1 MKFSV
6 CLLLVVSV
14 TTSFSAFAKVKVVES
29 VSIAERVAQVQQT
42 EQQQEQYRLNAQ
54 FYSQL
59 QNIQEE
65 VLRLRGMLEDQ
76 QYEIQQ
82 LKQRQHEDYLQI
94 DRRLSGASQPG
105 NTNHVDGTA
114 LAVGQGQAT
123 TKTDEQTAYQAA
135 YDLIPQRKFAEARQ
149 AFEGYIKEYKGSSLE
164 ANAYYWLGELH
175 ILEGDNGKAK
185 EAFKTILTHFS
196 GHNKYP
202 EALYKTATLNFQLGD
217 KATAKQQLDTLIK
230 QYGDIQANAD
240 IIAKARTYLQKNY
253 P

>member
-1 MKFSV
+1 MKPSV
-6 CLLLVVSV
+6 CLLLVVSL
-14 TTSFSAFAKVKVVES
+14 TTSFSVLAKVKVVES
-29 VSIAERVAQVQQT
+29 VAINEQAVQAQQS

-54 FYSQL
+54 FFTQL
-59 QNIQEE
+59 QNLQEE
-65 VLRLRGMLEDQ
+65 VLRMRGMLEDQ

-82 LKQRQHEDYLQI
+82 LKQRQHDDYLQL
-94 DRRLSGASQPG
+94 DRRLSEANQPHAKVTNDVQAA
-105 NTNHVDGTA
+105 NTPAEKTA
-114 LAVGQGQAT
+114 EQA
-123 TKTDEQTAYQAA
+123 AYQAA
-135 YDLIPQRKFAEARQ
+135 YDLIPQRKFNEARQ
-149 AFEGYIKEYKGSSLE
+149 AFESFTQQYKGGKLE

-175 ILEGDNGKAK
+175 ILEGDNLKAK
-185 EAFKTILTHFS
+185 EAFKIILTRFA

>member
-1 MKFSV
+1 MKPWV
-6 CLLLVVSV
+6 CLLLVVSL

-29 VSIAERVAQVQQT
+29 VAIAEQAVQAQQA

-54 FYSQL
+54 LFTQL
-59 QNIQEE
+59 QSIQEE
-65 VLRLRGMLEDQ
+65 VLHLRGMLEDQ
-76 QYEIQQ
+76 QYQIQQ
-82 LKQRQHEDYLQI
+82 LKQRQQEDYIQI
-94 DRRLSGASQPG
+94 DRRLSEISQPNKKSQG
-105 NTNHVDGTA
+105 NLSGSGID
-114 LAVGQGQAT
+114 AT
-123 TKTDEQTAYQAA
+123 EKTDEQAAYQAA
-135 YDLIPQRKFAEARQ
+135 YDLIPQRNFIEAKQ
-149 AFEGYIKEYKGSSLE
+149 AFEQFITSYKGSSLE
-164 ANAYYWLGELH
+164 ANAHYWLGELH
-175 ILEGDNGKAK
+175 ILDGDNLKAK
-185 EAFKTILTHFS
+185 ESFKTILTRFS